1 MFNRRF
7 FDSVRHRLI
16 NVMSPS
22 LLSPAGGTRAPKDG
36 LVVFVDY
43 QNFYF
48 FLKTA
53 FEVNPRQ
60 VHLFNLL
67 SDLAHANGFEISEIL
82 LFTGVPDESRDT
94 LGANIIQRRMAF
106 FRHCGIK
113 VHTAPMAYIRDRKTG
128 KTRAVERGVDVMLA
142 SELIKRVNAG
152 ASKILLISHD
162 KAFSQSV
169 RIAADVAMGNGKVL
183 EALSII
189 PEGLDPEVLRD
200 RGIGVEGVDFT
211 RRIGISQEMLHRHIS
226 EKDPKENADGFAPTE
241 AVS

>member
-1 MFNRRF
+1 M
-7 FDSVRHRLI
+7 
-16 NVMSPS
+16 
-22 LLSPAGGTRAPKDG
+22 
-36 LVVFVDY
+36 
-43 QNFYF
+43 
-48 FLKTA
+48 
-53 FEVNPRQ
+53 
-60 VHLFNLL
+60 
-67 SDLAHANGFEISEIL
+67 
-82 LFTGVPDESRDT
+82 PDEARDS

-113 VHTAPMAYIRDRKTG
+113 VFTAPMAYIRDRKTG
-128 KTRAVERGVDVMLA
+128 KTRAVERGVDAMLA

-189 PEGLDPEVLRD
+189 PEGLDFEVLRD

-211 RRIGISQEMLHRHIS
+211 RRIGISQEMLARHIS
-226 EKDPKENADGFAPTE
+226 EKEPKDQAESFVATE
-241 AVS
+241 TAN